1 MKGKKKLLLHLF
13 LAAFSATTVA
23 GIAACDST
31 DYGEGGIYYY
41 EENGEEYLV
50 SLNDGGFTLL
60 MDDVNEKGEY
70 KYDGTTFT
78 LTYDDGEEATGTSL
92 QDGVLT
98 ITYDGQT
105 YRFLKKVNYTVTY
118 DVAGGVAM
126 ASSKVVNGKTVKQP
140 ATPVKNGYKFVGWYA
155 DSDYTALYNFDS
167 TPVTSNITLYA
178 RFEKEVD
185 GQKEY
190 VVTLKDGDEEIATLN
205 TISGAVYDL
214 NTYVPE
220 KAGET
225 FVGWWISDYENG
237 EKLTAEYKGQAL
249 KENTTLYAVWETT
262 APAVSVTQKNI
273 SWTSVG
279 VGASYQVR
287 ILNAAGDDMITPFT
301 TAATSY
307 SYDFTARPAGE
318 YTVVIKVNGEE
329 AQAYYNNK
337 ALDRVSNMYVSEPSV
352 LIFDPVENA
361 EKYLLTIDCG
371 NDDHSHKQI
380 DLGLSTYYNF
390 EDCEM
395 QLDGIVFSVQA
406 IANGYVSSESAKF
419 AFERVLSEVEGL
431 KINQETGKA
440 VWNGVV
446 GATSYR
452 VQVGSDVYVTTATN
466 VSLKEYTGEVTVK
479 VTPVADGYLSP
490 IATEL
495 TQTLGYLAAPK
506 NVRVEMDGT
515 QRVIK
520 WEGDA
525 ASYVVKING
534 QPNTVTGNTMAWP
547 TDGEYQIADKAYKV
561 SVMAMGAND
570 TYSLYTDEIEVYYNT
585 LRGVNYSAGVVT
597 WNGVVGAK
605 GYNVYLNNRKV
616 NRDPI
621 TDNKYTLELN
631 KAGENVIEVTYLSV
645 IDIESAKVQTTVN
658 AYKITLDVRGGTNA
672 NTGNAIYRAASDPL
686 KLPTSMVKTGYTFQ
700 GWYTVPDGPK
710 VNGAKYDDL
719 TYQGGKDKVLYA
731 YWKADEYDIELLVE
745 QNEGLFGKDGDTV
758 ILTKK
763 NKVSYNEEFQLS
775 IPQSAS
781 PALVFGGWKADG
793 TLITDPLGKGLT
805 VWSVGYGT
813 QLTAEWI
820 EVLDFTENSDGTYT
834 VKKGAGINYVK
845 EVTIPEKHNDKLVT
859 DVAASAFSNCAM
871 LETIN
876 IPDTI
881 KTVFTGLGGPNAAG
895 SAFKGCA
902 SLKNINVYETGNAV
916 SPVYS
921 SSNGVLIRVIGS
933 QKELYYVPQAK
944 VGEFVIPAGVA
955 TLPKN
960 VFSYSLLEKITI
972 PASVTEVASDAFY
985 NSKVEEIVFK
995 NGGTSLNLGENVF
1008 SGCALLTDVT
1018 LPTHFTSW
1026 NAKIADG
1033 AKNLKNIF
1041 VDGEGVY
1048 SDIDGVLCNGD
1059 GDEIVYCPRGRQGD
1073 YTVPTDIEKIQEGAF
1088 EGCVKLTG
1096 IVISEY
1102 VEEIQA
1108 NAFAGCIRV
1117 KMLQFKA
1124 GTTDLIIREG
1134 AFADCTTLSTLELPS
1149 NLKVLETKAF
1159 ANTASLKN
1167 VSIQSTENLT
1177 FAANIFAEAGNR
1189 GAVTKVEIGKYT
1201 QALAIAE
1208 IFDGCRLT
1216 AIEVDKDNANYNVVD
1231 GVLYNE
1237 EKTQLLYYPYGRTE
1251 TSYTVESGVTAIGA
1265 HLFEDRTNLTSFEVG
1280 AQIQSIGNYA
1290 FAGTNISTITFAT
1303 RTDTQT
1309 LVIGAY
1315 AFADMLSL
1323 KTIDLTKSN
1332 ATELGMGA
1340 FQNSALTKV
1349 TLPATLARMGSYDE
1363 QGNLTALDC
1372 FNGCSNL
1379 TEFVVVSGNTTYGS
1393 DDGILYG
1400 KTAGKIT
1407 DLYMVPTAKS
1417 GAVDIPKT
1425 VTNIWSK
1432 AFYHNAQITEV
1443 TFSEGLEGTLTFGTQ
1458 VFEGATA
1465 LQSITLPE
1473 GVTEIGEAM
1482 FKNCTALST
1491 ITIPKT
1497 VNNIG
1502 RQAFY
1507 GCSLLSNV
1515 NFTDGRTDTQT
1526 LTFATSENQ
1535 APYGETFVNCVSLK
1549 EIKFPE
1555 GTTNIPS
1562 KAFNNVTSL
1571 QKVTIPSTVESIDYW
1586 AFYGA
1591 GVSNVV
1597 FSALKDTSLTSKLTT
1612 IAHSAF
1618 YNTKI
1623 KEFVTPSSVTTLGAN
1638 VIAGTK
1644 TLTKFTFPASYDA
1657 AKCGSYFFTTC
1668 SALEELVFPEGIT
1681 SIGNG
1686 KDSIWGNASNLKK
1699 VVLASSV
1706 KELKKNAF
1714 KSAKLLEEI
1723 NLANVEKI
1731 GQDAFRD
1738 CIALKEIDIS
1748 SLKESGVQSFS
1759 GCTALQSVTVPKGL
1773 TKPGATMFEKC
1784 TGIKE
1789 VTVYSELSINMF
1801 TTCTGLEKAT
1811 IYSSKVPL
1819 SAFSQCTSLNTVIFA
1834 KTQVAGDGDQVTY
1847 ENKLTR
1853 ICADAFYGCSA
1864 LTTIGTSEDTLV
1876 ENTAK
1881 FPETLTD
1888 IGSGAFAECSSL
1900 ETVILPEGLTK
1911 IWDIEQDVVNDMMY
1925 KMSSLKTEGA
1935 FMFCTNLKSVTIPE
1949 SLTYIGSRAF
1959 NNCKNLTN
1967 VTIHKDVTNIGNEA
1981 FVECGK
1987 ASVAEGQEPLTF
1999 TVTIETDEETKK
2011 SALEYVGANAF
2022 AGSMLMSLTI
2032 PETVGNLTVGTGFVS
2047 GCPLM
2052 TLTLPST
2059 MQYTAGIFDGAKI
2072 GTLIATNDAFKADN
2086 TNFVL
2091 LSPDGKTV
2099 LSVYATKGNV
2109 YETPEGG
2116 DTPVLVEGK
2125 FAIPEG
2131 VTTISPN
2138 LFKGNTWLKEV
2149 VLPSTLTAIPES
2161 AFEGCTNLKK
2171 VTMGDNVATIG
2182 NNAFKGCTALTDIT
2196 TSKALTTIGAS
2207 AFENCTNLATVTFTP
2222 FKGDDEQDH
2231 YAIETLGNAAFKA
2244 SGLTTFTFY
2253 EKVITIPESA
2263 FENTTKL
2270 GDIEIPS
2277 TVTSIGRN
2285 AFKSSGLTS
2294 LDLKGAA
2301 TLTIGVSAFEGCRN
2315 ITTITLPANVTSVG
2329 ASAFANMAIQTV
2341 NWNTN
2346 ASIPEQAFYQSAGLQ
2361 NVNFGENVDEFTEV
2375 GASAFYYCTALKSIT
2390 LPNSTTKLGNS
2401 AFEKSGLT
2409 SFTFPRNVVIDS
2421 ESTSKKLFALCYNL
2435 ASVDFNGANV
2445 QVISKQMFYMYEK
2458 NSTKKSALTSIVIP
2472 DTVTRIGLGAFGNH
2486 RLQSVTLGKNVTT
2499 IADHAFAYINGESTS
2514 GTTKGD
2520 PIVYNLV
2527 DRGSIVTKHNTLK
2540 TFTVPA
2546 DSVLQTIGVTAFA
2559 QNSGLQAIT
2568 LPASMDTISNYAFV
2582 GCTSLKT
2589 VTFKG
2594 GLSGGIGGGAF
2605 LACPIANIDLSNT
2618 EVETIGIYA
2627 FSSMDA
2633 RQTARYGAG
2642 AEGVKFPATLR
2653 EIHDSA
2659 FAYSRVTILDLSGTN
2674 LEKVGIEAFTG
2685 CTSLQTVALP
2695 ASLEYLCNYSSQTT
2709 KPVTGIPFDGCT
2721 ALESIGVQNGNAFYY
2736 SDAYGMLYNTAGLLI
2751 VCPAKNVGDGSGSV
2765 EFAPGTTFGENA
2777 FAGCTG
2783 VVDVTLPSTLEV
2795 VPAGLFKGSSVRRV
2809 VLPEGVK
2816 EIENSAFEG
2825 CTSLTVVELPS
2836 TLQKIGSAAFRATK
2850 LSSVVIPEN
2859 VTSIG
2864 ERAFKDCDKL
2874 ISVTL
2879 NNKLQKIGRYAFA
2892 KTAITSIVIPASVEQ
2907 MGGAWDDSVISTGS
2921 SGGASGPSGPIIVK
2935 PSTGRPLNPPS
2946 SGSTTTNIPADDADQ
2961 LTNSRVFK
2969 DCDALQSVTFL
2980 GYPTM
2985 MYGYTFEGCGALKT
2999 VEFHGAWAKIEKGMF
3014 ANSAITEID
3023 LPDTVAIISEEAF
3036 AGTEIEAIHFPAS
3049 LNVLQAKAFIDC
3061 NSLTTFTVD
3070 ANNTNYMAKDG
3081 VLWTKDETTV
3091 VLYPA
3096 GKTGEVTFET
3106 GTKFAEYAFTSSN
3119 LTKVILPSDLKEIVN
3134 GLFYQ
3139 SKLDVAI
3146 PNGVERIGS
3155 LAFAHTTGIKNL
3167 VIPAS
3172 VVDCYSVSYISSP
3185 FYRAGFETVVFQG
3198 DTQFGGT
3205 NTLGTFYHC
3214 TSLKKIVFEADITD
3228 DLGSDFVQGCSALE
3242 EVIFKGNV
3250 GKLYGCFNLSS
3261 VKRVVFEKNTGELG
3275 TTVQGMFEGASKL
3288 EEVVFLGTVQKLGAD
3303 MFVGCTA
3310 LKSVYLPET
3319 VLKVTGGTGNI
3330 WNTFNE
3336 FNGTIYTP
3344 LTEAQAK
3351 EQYGEGWYCGAT
3363 VVYEAGK
3370 STETAVA
3377 VKNGENRLHVT
3388 DQAIAYFKYTAAS
3401 AGSVKLTATG
3411 ATAVVVDADGNALT
3425 AGTDGSY
3432 TVAKGTVYVKVTVTT
3447 GAATASFEV
3456 DFTANDGSEGG
3467 DDTTGGDDDQTG
3479 GTTGGDTTGGD
3490 DDQSGGTTGGDT
3502 GGSLNPG
3509 TGTRPLNPKPGTSLR
3524 G

>member
-23 GIAACDST
+23 GIAACDT
-31 DYGEGGIYYY
+31 PDYGEGGIYYY

-50 SLNDGGFTLL
+50 SLSGGGFTLL
-60 MDDVNEKGEY
+60 MDDVNEMGVYE
-70 KYDGTTFT
+70 YDGTTIT
-78 LTYDDGEEATGTSL
+78 LTYKDGEEAVGTSL
-92 QDGVLT
+92 QGDVLT
-98 ITYDGQT
+98 LVYDGQT
-105 YRFLKKVNYTVTY
+105 YRFLKKINYTVTY
-118 DVAGGVAM
+118 DVAGGTPM
-126 ASSKVVNGKTVKQP
+126 ANSKVVNGKTLKQP
-140 ATPVKNGYKFVGWYA
+140 ATPVKAGYKFVGWYT
-155 DSDYTALYNFDS
+155 DSSYTTLYNFET
-167 TPVTSNITLYA
+167 TPVTSDITLYA
-178 RFEKEVD
+178 RFEEAVD
-185 GQKEY
+185 GQNEY
-190 VVTLKDGDEEIATLN
+190 VVTLKDGDNTIATLN
-205 TISGAVYDL
+205 TIGGAVYDL
-214 NTYVPE
+214 NTYVPD
-220 KAGET
+220 KANET
-225 FVGWWISDYENG
+225 FVGWWTSDYEDG
-237 EKLTAEYKGQAL
+237 DKLTAEYKGQAL
-249 KENTTLYAVWETT
+249 KENTTLYAVWQGTR
-262 APAVSVTQKNI
+262 PVVSVTQKNI

-279 VGASYQVR
+279 AAASYQVR
-287 ILNAAGDDMITPFT
+287 ILNAAGDNLISPFT

-307 SYDFTARPAGE
+307 EYDFTSRPAGD
-318 YTVVIKVNGEE
+318 YTVVIKVDGQESY
-329 AQAYYNNK
+329 AYYNNK
-337 ALDRVSNMYVSEPSV
+337 ALDRVSNIYVSEPSM
-352 LIFDPVENA
+352 LIFEPVENA
-361 EKYLLTIDCG
+361 ERYLLTIDCG
-371 NDDHSHKQI
+371 NDDHSHKKI
-380 DLGLSTYYNF
+380 DLGSSTYYNF

-395 QLDGIVFSVQA
+395 QVDGIKFTVSA
-406 IANGYVSSESAKF
+406 IASGYGSSESAEF
-419 AFERVLSEVEGL
+419 SFERVLSEVEGL

-490 IATEL
+490 VATEL
-495 TQTLGYLAAPK
+495 TQTLTYLAAPK
-506 NVRVEMDGT
+506 NVMVAMEGT

-561 SVMAMGAND
+561 SVMAMGEND

-616 NRDPI
+616 TSKPI

-631 KAGENVIEVTYLSV
+631 KAGENVIQVTYLSV

-672 NTGNAIYRAASDPL
+672 NTGNAIYRAAGDPL

-859 DVAASAFSNCAM
+859 DVAASAFSNCAT

-881 KTVFTGLGGPNAAG
+881 QTVFTGLGGPNAAG
-895 SAFKGCA
+895 SAFKGCNA
-902 SLKNINVYETGNAV
+902 LKNINVYTTGNA
-916 SPVYS
+916 SAPIYS
-921 SSNGVLIRVIGS
+921 SHDGVLIRLIGT

-944 VGEFVIPAGVA
+944 VGEFAIPAGVA

-960 VFSYSLLEKITI
+960 VFAHSLLEKITI
-972 PASVTEVASDAFY
+972 PASITEVASDAFY
-985 NSKVEEIVFK
+985 NSKVEEIVFE
-995 NGGTSLNLGENVF
+995 NGGTSLALSENVF

-1059 GDEIVYCPRGRQGD
+1059 GDEIVYCPRGRVGE
-1073 YTVPTDIEKIQEGAF
+1073 YVVPTDIEKIQASAF

-1108 NAFAGCIRV
+1108 NAFAGCIRA
-1117 KMLQFKA
+1117 KTLQFKA
-1124 GTTDLIIREG
+1124 STTDLTIREG

-1149 NLKVLETKAF
+1149 NLKVLETRAF

-1177 FAANIFAEAGNR
+1177 FAANIFAQAGNR

-1309 LVIGAY
+1309 LVVGAY

-1323 KTIDLTKSN
+1323 NTIDLTKSN
-1332 ATELGMGA
+1332 ATELGAGA

-1407 DLYMVPTAKS
+1407 DLYMVPTAKA

-1465 LQSITLPE
+1465 LHSVTLPE

-1497 VNNIG
+1497 VQNID

-1515 NFTDGRTDTQT
+1515 DFTEGRTDAQT

-1535 APYGETFVNCVSLK
+1535 GPFGETFVGCVSLK

-1562 KAFNNVTSL
+1562 KAFNGLTSL
-1571 QKVTIPSTVESIDYW
+1571 QKVTIPSTVVSIDDS

-1591 GVSNVV
+1591 GVSNVI
-1597 FSALKDTSLTSKLTT
+1597 FSALEDTSLTSKLTT

-1623 KEFVTPSSVTTLGAN
+1623 KEFVTPSSVTTLGGN
-1638 VIAGTK
+1638 FIAGTT

-1657 AKCGSYFFTTC
+1657 AKCGSFFFTSC

-1686 KDSIWGNASNLKK
+1686 KDSIWANAPNVKK

-1714 KSAKLLEEI
+1714 KSAKALEEI

-1731 GQDAFRD
+1731 GQDALRE
-1738 CIALKEIDIS
+1738 CIALKAIDIS

-1784 TGIKE
+1784 TGLKE
-1789 VTVYSELSINMF
+1789 VTVYSELSMNMF
-1801 TTCTGLEKAT
+1801 NACTGLKKAT
-1811 IYSSKVPL
+1811 IYSSKVPMW
-1819 SAFSQCTSLNTVIFA
+1819 AFMGCSSLNTVIFA
-1834 KTQVAGDGDQVTY
+1834 KTQVAGDGEQVTY
-1847 ENKLTR
+1847 EDKLTS
-1853 ICADAFYGCSA
+1853 IGSGAFYGCSA

-1876 ENTAK
+1876 ANTAK
-1881 FPETLTD
+1881 FPETLTQ
-1888 IGSGAFAECSSL
+1888 IAAAAFALSGL
-1900 ETVILPEGLTK
+1900 QTVVLPEGLTK
-1911 IWDIEQDVVNDMMY
+1911 IWGATWDMVNDPLSEWCDLIGY
-1925 KMSSLKTEGA
+1925 TFGA
-1935 FMFCTNLKSVTIPE
+1935 FYMCTSLTSINIPE
-1949 SLTYIGSRAF
+1949 SLTYIGDNTF
-1959 NNCKNLTN
+1959 NMCMMLMN
-1967 VTIHKDVTNIGNEA
+1967 VNIHKDVTYIGDNA
-1981 FVECGK
+1981 FASCGMMM
-1987 ASVAEGQEPLTF
+1987 F
-1999 TVTIETDEETKK
+1999 NVTIETDEDTNK

-2022 AGSMLMSLTI
+2022 AGTMLMSLTI

-2052 TLTLPST
+2052 ILTLPST

-2099 LSVYATKGNV
+2099 LSVYATNGNV

-2131 VTTISPN
+2131 VTTISPS

-2207 AFENCTNLATVTFTP
+2207 AFENCTKLATVTFTP

-2244 SGLTTFTFY
+2244 SGLTTFTFH

-2270 GDIEIPS
+2270 GDIEIPI

-2285 AFKSSGLTS
+2285 AFKSSSLTS

-2301 TLTIGVSAFEGCRN
+2301 TLTIGASAFEGCRS

-2329 ASAFANMAIQTV
+2329 ASAFANMAIVTV

-2346 ASIPEQAFYQSAGLQ
+2346 ASIPEKAFYQSTGLQ
-2361 NVNFGENVDEFTEV
+2361 NVNFGDNVDEFMEV

-2409 SFTFPRNVVIDS
+2409 SFTFPENVSITDPAQSV
-2421 ESTSKKLFALCYNL
+2421 KLFALCKDL
-2435 ASVDFNGANV
+2435 ATVDFNGANI
-2445 QVISKQMFYMYEK
+2445 QAISKQMFYMSEK
-2458 NSTKKSALTSIVIP
+2458 SGTKYVALNSQLKTITIP
-2472 DTVTRIGLGAFGNH
+2472 DTVQIIGVAAFGSH
-2486 RLQSVTLGKNVTT
+2486 KLTSVTLGKNVHT
-2499 IADHAFAYINGESTS
+2499 ISDSAFAYINSENSTS
-2514 GTTKGD
+2514 KE
-2520 PIVYNLV
+2520 PIVHDTISGRNGL
-2527 DRGSIVTKHNTLK
+2527 TTAHNTLT
-2540 TFTVPA
+2540 TFTIPN
-2546 DSVLQTIGVTAFA
+2546 DSNLTTIGKTAFA
-2559 QNSGLQAIT
+2559 QNSKLTSIA
-2568 LPASMDTISNYAFV
+2568 LPATLDSIGTSAFV
-2582 GCTSLKT
+2582 QCTSLKT

-2618 EVETIGIYA
+2618 EVETIGVYA
-2627 FSSMDA
+2627 FSPMDA
-2633 RQTARYGAG
+2633 GQTARYGAG

-2653 EIHDSA
+2653 EIHDGA
-2659 FAYSRVTILDLSGTN
+2659 FAYSKVPILDLSGTN

-2709 KPVTGIPFDGCT
+2709 NPVTGIPFDGCT

-2765 EFAPGTTFGENA
+2765 EFAPGTTFGESA

-2825 CTSLTVVELPS
+2825 CTSLAVVELPS
-2836 TLQKIGSAAFRATK
+2836 TLTRIGSAAFRA
-2850 LSSVVIPEN
+2850 SGIASVTIPEN

-2874 ISVTL
+2874 VSVTL

-2907 MGGAWDDSVISTGS
+2907 MGGAWDNSVISTGS
-2921 SGGASGPSGPIIVK
+2921 SGGASGPSGPSG
-2935 PSTGRPLNPPS
+2935 PSTIKPGGALNPPS
-2946 SGSTTTNIPADDADQ
+2946 SGSTTTSVPADDADE

-3081 VLWTKDETTV
+3081 VLWSKDETTV

-3119 LTKVILPSDLKEIVN
+3119 LTKVILPSDLKEIVK

-3155 LAFAHTTGIKNL
+3155 LAFASTTGIKNL

-3185 FYRAGFETVVFQG
+3185 FYCAGFETVVFQG

-3205 NTLGTFYHC
+3205 DTLGTFYNC
-3214 TSLKKIVFEADITD
+3214 KSLKKIVFEADITE
-3228 DLGSDFVQGCSALE
+3228 DLGRGFVQGCSALE

-3288 EEVVFLGTVQKLGAD
+3288 EEVVFLGTVEKLGAD

-3351 EQYGEGWYCGAT
+3351 EKYGDGWYCGAT

-3432 TVAKGTVYVKVTVTT
+3432 TVAAGAVYVKVTVTT

-3502 GGSLNPG
+3502 GGSVKPG
-3509 TGTRPLNPKPGTSLR
+3509 TGTRPVTPKPGTSLR